1 MAISANIYYH
11 NMVSLNTIMINK
23 LKALIERH
31 DFFIL
36 TTHDPADADGLGAQL
51 VFTCILQRYGKRFKI
66 INSSPIPEQFAFMDR
81 RGIIEQLDSEK
92 HNALP
97 EQAAVL
103 MLDTA
108 DLQNIGQMR
117 DFVCRAKEVFI
128 IDHHEIISASHFSGI
143 CDPKAASTC
152 ELAVELAVAMGV
164 TLELDTAFA
173 AYIGMVSDTGFFAYQ
188 KTSPRSFRAAITLL
202 ELGVNPTEV
211 YQELRENTAIRS
223 LLLQKRAFA
232 SLEIH
237 CDGQI
242 ASQAL
247 RLEDFAETG
256 AVNDDADG
264 FVNVPLKAREIMVS
278 VMVKESR
285 KGKVKCSMRSK
296 ETIDISK
303 IAHDFGGG
311 GHVNAAGFNSDLN
324 VDQTLALVLAKI
336 TGYLGI
342 K

>member
-1 MAISANIYYH
+1 
-11 NMVSLNTIMINK
+11 MIDM
-23 LKALIERH
+23 LKAFMERH

-51 VFTCILQRYGKRFKI
+51 VFACILREYGKQFRI
-66 INSSPIPEQFAFMDR
+66 INSGPVPEPFLFMDR
-81 RGIIEQLDSEK
+81 RGMIERLNADQ

-97 EQAAVL
+97 ERAAVL

-108 DLQNIGQMR
+108 DLHNIGQMR
-117 DFVCRAKEVFI
+117 DLVCRAKEVFI
-128 IDHHEIISASHFSGI
+128 IDHHEIISTSHFSGI

-152 ELAVELAVAMGV
+152 ELTVEMAAALGV
-164 TLELDTAFA
+164 TLEPETAFA
-173 AYIGMVSDTGFFAYQ
+173 AYTGMVYDTGFFAYQ

-211 YQELRENTAIRS
+211 YQELRENTALRS
-223 LLLQKRAFA
+223 LLLQKKAFA

-237 CDGQI
+237 CDGQA
-242 ASQAL
+242 ASQVL
-247 RLEDFAETG
+247 RLEDFAQTG

-264 FVNVPLKAREIMVS
+264 FVNIPLRAREIMVS

-285 KGKVKCSMRSK
+285 KGKVKCSLRSK
-296 ETIDISK
+296 GDINVSK

-311 GHVNAAGFNSDLN
+311 GHINASGFNSEFN
-324 VDQTLALVLAKI
+324 IDQTLALVLTKI
-336 TGYLGI
+336 TGYLE
-342 K
+342 KK

>member
-1 MAISANIYYH
+1 
-11 NMVSLNTIMINK
+11 MIDK
-23 LKALIERH
+23 LKAFIQRH
-31 DFFIL
+31 DLFIL

-51 VFTCILQRYGKRFKI
+51 VFACILRKNGKRFRI
-66 INSSPIPEQFAFMDR
+66 INSSPIPEKFIFMDR
-81 RGIIEQLDSEK
+81 QGIIEKMDTEK

-97 EQAAVL
+97 EQAAVI

-108 DLQNIGQMR
+108 DLHNIGQMR
-117 DFVCRAKEVFI
+117 DLVCRAKEVFI
-128 IDHHEIISASHFSGI
+128 IDHHEVISTSHFQGI

-152 ELAVELAVAMGV
+152 ELTVEMAVAMGV
-164 TLELDTAFA
+164 TMELETAFA
-173 AYIGMVSDTGFFAYQ
+173 AYTGMVYDTGFFAYQ

-211 YQELRENTAIRS
+211 YQELRENAALRS
-223 LLLQKRAFA
+223 LLLQKKAFT

-237 CDGQI
+237 CNGQV

-247 RLEDFAETG
+247 RHEDFAQTG

-264 FVNVPLKAREIMVS
+264 FVNAPLRAREIMVS
-278 VMVKESR
+278 VMVKENG
-285 KGKVKCSMRSK
+285 KGKVKCSLRSK
-296 ETIDISK
+296 GDIDVSK

-311 GHVNAAGFNSDLN
+311 GHINAAGFKSNLN
-324 VDQTLALVLAKI
+324 VDDTLALVLTKI
-336 TGYLGI
+336 TGYLGT